1 MGDFDRSEKAK
12 NEIYAEICSRYAES
26 ARFRE
31 SSGGAGAAALFGYPL
46 FLAGMIFGMGW
57 VVALAM

>member
-12 NEIYAEICSRYAES
+12 DEIYAEICSRYAES

-31 SSGGAGAAALFGYPL
+31 KSSGGAGAAALFK
-46 FLAGMIFGMGW
+46 A
-57 VVALAM
+57 